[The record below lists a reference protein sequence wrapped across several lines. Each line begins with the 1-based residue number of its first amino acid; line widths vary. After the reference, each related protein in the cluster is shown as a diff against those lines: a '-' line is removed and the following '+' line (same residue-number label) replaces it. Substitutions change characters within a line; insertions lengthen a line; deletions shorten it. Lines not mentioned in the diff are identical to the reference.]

1 MQMYWLLWC
10 QTGVFVDMK
19 RNCTIQVHQNIY
31 ELKCGIRL
39 LYTLKYNK
47 IIVQIS
53 LLLALG
59 LFDLQLMCILYYV
72 LQ

>member
-1 MQMYWLLWC
+1 MYWLLGC
-10 QTGVFVDMK
+10 QAGVFVDMK
-19 RNCTIQVHQNIY
+19 RNRIIQVHWNIY
-31 ELKCGIRL
+31 ELKSGIRL

-47 IIVQIS
+47 MIVHIS

-59 LFDLQLMCILYYV
+59 PFDHQLTCILYYM

>member
-1 MQMYWLLWC
+1 MYWLLGC
-10 QTGVFVDMK
+10 QSGVFIDIDMK
-19 RNCTIQVHQNIY
+19 RNHTIQVHWDIY
-31 ELKCGIRL
+31 ELKSGIRL

-47 IIVQIS
+47 MIVQTS

-59 LFDLQLMCILYYV
+59 PFDHQLMGALYSE